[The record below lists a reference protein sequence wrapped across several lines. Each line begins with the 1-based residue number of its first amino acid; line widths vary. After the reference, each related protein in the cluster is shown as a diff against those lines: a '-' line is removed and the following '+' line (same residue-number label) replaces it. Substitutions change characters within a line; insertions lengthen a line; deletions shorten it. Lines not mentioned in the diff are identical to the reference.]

1 MTYGV
6 SGSRS
11 NNLLEVSAAST
22 ISLRGG
28 PCNEHTDHK
37 ELNKLSNW
45 KAIFIVQYQTNKNLD
60 FGSESLS
67 SRISTGYFS
76 LLNICTHKAAKNLH
90 ISVLLALSRRPA
102 KAARPRIVHRVVCPF
117 TPQLSLVLINRPRI
131 DGTLSWR
138 WYPAATGGIWT
149 HDLAIASPAL
159 YHSATCA
166 LEK

>member
-117 TPQLSLVLINRPRI
+117 TPQLSLVLINGPRRYGMQGSDGWVLNIRPC
-131 DGTLSWR
+131 DQV
-138 WYPAATGGIWT
+138 
-149 HDLAIASPAL
+149 L
-159 YHSATCA
+159 YHMATSMPHA
-166 LEK
+166 SSTYIR